1 MISAGELE
9 SDEAYNLSVNNEND
23 IYVCGHLG
31 VQPFVAKYNAQGANC
46 WLSTF
51 EGKGECNDVQWK
63 DEYIYVLGTFTDT
76 LNHTLLSKG
85 SSDIFVLQLNDE
97 GAINQSNS
105 FGLKGEDVGK
115 RMIFTSDTTIA
126 FCGSVTQN
134 SSTKQD
140 LALLKLKLMRLFWR
154 EGRSSRR
161 FFGGRSTG
169 RRATPSSS

>member
-1 MISAGELE
+1 M
-9 SDEAYNLSVNNEND
+9 
-23 IYVCGHLG
+23 
-31 VQPFVAKYNAQGANC
+31 
-46 WLSTF
+46 
-51 EGKGECNDVQWK
+51 
-63 DEYIYVLGTFTDT
+63 GTFTDT

-140 LALLKLKLMRLFWR
+140 LALFAINTQLHLKK
-154 EGRSSRR
+154 SA
-161 FFGGRSTG
+161 FFGSRGDDIALTLKQNVQGDLFVCGQFSGDSRPERSHTS
-169 RRATPSSS
+169 T